1 MIRRLTLQNW
11 RAYEHLELDFQPGA
25 TFVVAPNG
33 VGKSSIV
40 EGARFALFGFVPP
53 ARDGAARI
61 SRTGATSATVEV
73 ELPSGRLLT
82 VTRPYPA
89 KPRASTTPAVA
100 VAGEARAAETLEALL
115 AEEYG
120 AEPGF
125 LARLAMLHSSTVF
138 AEAKGLDLR
147 DHLCRVFGVD
157 GLMAALDQTKALA
170 AVAKKTVES
179 ARKPAAAVAIE
190 ELAALAE
197 VESRAEELI

>member
-1 MIRRLTLQNW
+1 M
-11 RAYEHLELDFQPGA
+11 
-25 TFVVAPNG
+25 APNG

-61 SRTGATSATVEV
+61 SRTGATSASVEV
-73 ELPSGRLLT
+73 ELPSGRLLS

-89 KPRASTTPAVA
+89 KPRGSTTPTVT
-100 VAGEARAAETLEALL
+100 VDGEVQPAESLDALL

-120 AEPGF
+120 AEPAF

-170 AVAKKTVES
+170 ARPRRRWS
-179 ARKPAAAVAIE
+179 RPA
-190 ELAALAE
+190 
-197 VESRAEELI
+197 SRPPPCPRRNSPPWPRSRPGRPS